1 MQESLTRIIKIRAIE
16 FPLKQ
21 GVILLELK
29 GFADGIPAKV
39 TGVRALFRQ
48 LRLGMRSK
56 RYCMLVEDRIQ

>member
-1 MQESLTRIIKIRAIE
+1 MQEPLSRIIKIRAIE

-39 TGVRALFRQ
+39 TGVRALFRH
-48 LRLGMRSK
+48 LRWG
-56 RYCMLVEDRIQ
+56 RYPHDQDEYESDQCS